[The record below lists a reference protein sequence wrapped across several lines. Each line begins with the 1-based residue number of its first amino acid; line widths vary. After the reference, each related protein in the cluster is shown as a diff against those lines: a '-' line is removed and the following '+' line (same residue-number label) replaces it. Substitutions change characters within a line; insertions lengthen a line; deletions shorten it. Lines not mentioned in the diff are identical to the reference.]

1 MSVNLIPIFIDFH
14 INQYIF
20 YMTQNNAIDQI
31 KQKETES
38 TEKIQKAKLDM
49 EENLVKFKKEQEATI
64 ENAESQLGKEKEQIL
79 MNAKSQIEQI
89 KTNGQTKLK
98 EEMSNLDNIPED
110 KINKAVEGVVNS
122 ITE

>member
-1 MSVNLIPIFIDFH
+1 MLRNLIPIFIGFLN
-14 INQYIF
+14 NQYIF

-38 TEKIQKAKLDM
+38 TEKIQKAKLGM
-49 EENLVKFKKEQEATI
+49 EENLVKFKKEQASLV
-64 ENAESQLGKEKEQIL
+64 ENAEDQLGSEKEQIL
-79 MNAKSQIEQI
+79 KTAKSQIEEI

-98 EEMSNLDNIPED
+98 KEMSDLDSIGDD

>member
-1 MSVNLIPIFIDFH
+1 
-14 INQYIF
+14 
-20 YMTQNNAIDQI
+20 MTQNNAIDQI